1 MDFVEGLPKSQWK
14 DSIMVVVDKL
24 SKYKHFVALSHPYNA
39 KHVKQKLMARDKAL
53 VALKEHLT
61 RAQNRMKKFHDLK
74 RREVEFEV
82 GTEGFLKLKPYRQ
95 QTLAKKRCEKLSPK
109 FADPIW

>member
-39 KHVKQKLMARDKAL
+39 KHVEQKLMA
-53 VALKEHLT
+53 
-61 RAQNRMKKFHDLK
+61 
-74 RREVEFEV
+74 
-82 GTEGFLKLKPYRQ
+82 
-95 QTLAKKRCEKLSPK
+95 
-109 FADPIW
+109 